1 MKFKKGDKR
10 PAGAGK
16 PKGFKAPATLDKE
29 AARTEYQRIM
39 TGRFAG
45 LLSAQYQTA
54 VGVSQMVLRDAK
66 GQFKVLDDPDELK
79 KAVEDGEVLE
89 IFTRL
94 PNAQAQS
101 DILNRVMDKPKEQ
114 ALAVTVNHTLDQ
126 KILDILHAGRKRLN
140 P

>member
-1 MKFKKGDKR
+1 MPRGGARPNSGPKKGTKY
-10 PAGAGK
+10 
-16 PKGFKAPATLDKE
+16 PKTLAKE
-29 AARTEYQRIM
+29 AAREEYQRVM

-79 KAVEDGEVLE
+79 KAVADGEVLE

-94 PNAQAQS
+94 PNAQAQT

-114 ALAVTVNHTLDQ
+114 VLDVNVNHSLDQ
-126 KILDILHAGRKRLN
+126 KIIGILQAGRKQLTR
-140 P
+140 